1 MSFEKVKKEEEK
13 WENGRSTTGISTT
26 SGFKNFDNIEAGD
39 YEVVDFSFVETK
51 FGKRI
56 KVQTAT
62 FFCYLPERFTNFVS
76 KQGDIDE
83 LNEMPYT
90 MRYKGKDRLQK
101 NRLNLEF
108 IPMRDSQWTFDDM
121 LKIPSTQK
129 DNVMN

>member
-1 MSFEKVKKEEEK
+1 MDALQQACK
-13 WENGRSTTGISTT
+13 STNS
-26 SGFKNFDNIEAGD
+26 SYRNFDNIEAGD
-39 YEVVDFSFVETK
+39 YEVVDFSFVETQY
-51 FGKRI
+51 GKRI

-62 FFCYLPERFTNFVS
+62 FFCYLPERFTNFVR

-108 IPMRDSQWTFDDM
+108 IPMRDSQWTFDDL
-121 LKIPSTQK
+121 LKMPSTQK